1 MAEPAGSR
9 ISPPPIA
16 PAPAPAAPLRA
27 PVERLTAPTE
37 PSPDPPDRIELRG
50 LRLLGAH
57 GAAAGEEALA
67 QPFEVDLDV
76 FADLSRAGRSD
87 QLAHTADYGALCEAV
102 RTVIEGPHVALLE
115 HLAEKVARAV
125 MVAGGPVVSGVGVAV
140 RKLRPPVP
148 FQLAS
153 AGVSVYRSAPAP
165 TRAFVALGSNLGDR
179 WANLRRGVAGLP
191 DVVAISPVYETE
203 PVGGPAGQGRYL
215 NMVAEL
221 MTRRSPSELLAAA
234 QQAEAAALRQ
244 RGERW
249 GPRTLDVDILLYGE
263 EKIATPD
270 LLVPHPRMWERGF
283 VLAPLADLAPELV
296 AGKLGAELL
305 EGVRMA
311 GTLSRA
317 AAAPVPTGAG
327 EAAAT

>member
-1 MAEPAGSR
+1 MAEPAGYGA
-9 ISPPPIA
+9 SPPPTG
-16 PAPAPAAPLRA
+16 PTPAPAAPL
-27 PVERLTAPTE
+27 PAPT
-37 PSPDPPDRIELRG
+37 PRLPAPDAPCPPDRIELRG
-50 LRLLGAH
+50 LRLLGTH
-57 GAAAGEEALA
+57 GALPAEETVA
-67 QPFEVDLDV
+67 QPFEVDLEV
-76 FADLSRAGRSD
+76 FADLSGAGRSD

-115 HLAEKVARAV
+115 RLAEKVARAV
-125 MVAGGPVVSGVGVAV
+125 MLAGGPVVCGVGVAV

-148 FQLAS
+148 FQLLS

-179 WANLRRGVAGLP
+179 WANLCQGVAGLP

-203 PVGGPAGQGRYL
+203 PVGGPAGQDRYL

-234 QQAEAAALRQ
+234 HRAEAAALRQ

-263 EKIATPD
+263 EKIATPE

-305 EGVRMA
+305 QGVRIA
-311 GTLSRA
+311 GTLPRA
-317 AAAPVPTGAG
+317 AAAPASTGAG